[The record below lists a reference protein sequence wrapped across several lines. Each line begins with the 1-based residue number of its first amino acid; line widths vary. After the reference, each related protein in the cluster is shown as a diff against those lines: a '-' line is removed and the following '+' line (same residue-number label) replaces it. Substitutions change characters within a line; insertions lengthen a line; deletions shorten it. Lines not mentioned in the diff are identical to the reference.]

1 MANIDIATEV
11 EQYVKAGFP
20 AIWVQS
26 QEHEEA
32 IKQLTLLC
40 EKRKWEIGY
49 WDADQGFKGSDNLTS
64 QRTAEEIKKEPV
76 WYDKKPLALIK
87 DMQKLAQKSKAKRT
101 LFILKNFHRRDFL
114 ENNAVLQAVP
124 SKDQLWEI
132 AQAIAHKSEL
142 PKTEDEKQ
150 TILDAAV
157 GMTRRAAE
165 GAFSLSIVKKKP
177 FDAEIVQSLK
187 AQAIKRRGL
196 LTLYEGDDK
205 FEDLGGL
212 DHFKQYAMKLLG
224 KRRHNPLLYPKGLLL
239 LGVPGSGKSAAVKCL
254 GNATGRPVL
263 SLDVGALR
271 SKFQGETDH
280 NVRDALKI
288 ADAMSPCILFID
300 EIEKALSGVQ
310 SSGLTDG
317 GTGARVFGSLL
328 TWLNDHKSDVFFVGT
343 CNDIAQLMSGNPE
356 FARAERFDGMFFF
369 DIPSEE
375 ERRAIW
381 GIYTKMFE
389 LKKLPAIEELL
400 KLSADWTGAE
410 IRTCCRLSAVLDEP
424 VAKTARMV
432 VPIVRTASD
441 RLDALRTWADG
452 RCMSSSYE
460 DLFKKDG
467 LNTVKAIADTG
478 SRKVSRD

>member
-1 MANIDIATEV
+1 
-11 EQYVKAGFP
+11 
-20 AIWVQS
+20 
-26 QEHEEA
+26 
-32 IKQLTLLC
+32 
-40 EKRKWEIGY
+40 
-49 WDADQGFKGSDNLTS
+49 
-64 QRTAEEIKKEPV
+64 
-76 WYDKKPLALIK
+76 
-87 DMQKLAQKSKAKRT
+87 
-101 LFILKNFHRRDFL
+101 
-114 ENNAVLQAVP
+114 
-124 SKDQLWEI
+124 
-132 AQAIAHKSEL
+132 
-142 PKTEDEKQ
+142 
-150 TILDAAV
+150 
-157 GMTRRAAE
+157 
-165 GAFSLSIVKKKP
+165 
-177 FDAEIVQSLK
+177 
-187 AQAIKRRGL
+187 
-196 LTLYEGDDK
+196 
-205 FEDLGGL
+205 
-212 DHFKQYAMKLLG
+212 
-224 KRRHNPLLYPKGLLL
+224 
-239 LGVPGSGKSAAVKCL
+239 
-254 GNATGRPVL
+254 
-263 SLDVGALR
+263 
-271 SKFQGETDH
+271 
-280 NVRDALKI
+280 
-288 ADAMSPCILFID
+288 
-300 EIEKALSGVQ
+300 
-310 SSGLTDG
+310 
-317 GTGARVFGSLL
+317 
-328 TWLNDHKSDVFFVGT
+328 VFFVGT